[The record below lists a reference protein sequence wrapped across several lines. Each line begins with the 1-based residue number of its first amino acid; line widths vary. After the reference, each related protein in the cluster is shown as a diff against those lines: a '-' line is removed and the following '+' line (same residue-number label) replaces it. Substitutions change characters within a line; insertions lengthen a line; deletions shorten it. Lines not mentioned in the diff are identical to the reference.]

1 MERLAK
7 QTATLSVLLF
17 LACSGMQV
25 DSHVNPEAS
34 LSGLTTYSW
43 LLAADSAG
51 SGAMLTNPLM
61 RQRIISAADRELA
74 AKGYQ
79 RVTADPDLLVA
90 LYAVSDRM
98 VKPMK
103 LCGDWGLYCSFEAS
117 QPVDLDYT
125 QGTLVLAV
133 AEADARTVAW
143 MGWAQD
149 AVDRTNPG
157 KTAEL
162 VDEAVA
168 KILADLP
175 PRR

>member
-1 MERLAK
+1 MVRLVK
-7 QTATLSVLLF
+7 QTATLPVVLF
-17 LACSGMQV
+17 LACSSIQV

-43 LLAADSAG
+43 LLAADSTG

-79 RVTADPDLLVA
+79 RVTADSDLLVA
-90 LYAVSDRM
+90 LHAVSDR
-98 VKPMK
+98 VVSPMK
-103 LCGDWGLYCSFEAS
+103 LCGDWGLYCGFEAS

-133 AEADARTVAW
+133 AQADERTVAW

-149 AVDRTNPG
+149 AIDRTSPES
-157 KTAEL
+157 TAKK
-162 VDEAVA
+162 VDEAVV

-175 PRR
+175 SAQ